1 MSRNRWLIAGAG
13 ILISLVFLWVAFSN
27 LSLGEVWRNIQSANP
42 LWLIVATGVFFV
54 SVVVIALRWQF
65 LLRSIRHIRLR
76 DLNALVLIGYA
87 GNNIYPF
94 RSGEILR
101 IILLQRR
108 YQVPAARTTMTIIVE
123 RIFDG
128 LVMLTF
134 IIVPLLFLDHS
145 SPEVR
150 TGATVAAPLFL
161 SALAIFFVLAARPQL
176 LRGLLRFI
184 SGWLPERLGTLLSN
198 IGEDVI
204 SGLAGLRTPADLAGT
219 VICSYLTWAIGAV
232 VYMQVAYA
240 LNLDLSY
247 PLVLMVVGVVNLA
260 GLIPASPGMLGVFEA
275 SVKLVLVAAGIPE
288 LDAISYALVVHV
300 VIWLPAT
307 VAGLYLLFRQGL
319 SLTAITQAQPLE
331 SKVASG

>member
-1 MSRNRWLIAGAG
+1 MNRNKWLAASVG
-13 ILISLVFLWVAFSN
+13 ILISVFFLWLAFSN
-27 LSLGEVWRNIQSANP
+27 LSLGDVWVNIQTASM
-42 LWLIVATGVFFV
+42 LWLAVATVVFFI

-65 LLRSIRHIRLR
+65 LLRSIQAIPLR
-76 DLNALVLIGYA
+76 DLTGLVLIGYA
-87 GNNIYPF
+87 GNNVYPF

-101 IILLQRR
+101 IVLLQRR
-108 YQVPAARTTMTIIVE
+108 YHVPVARSAMTIIVE

-134 IIVPLLFLDHS
+134 IIIPLLFLDIS

-150 TGATVAAPLFL
+150 TGAAIAAPLFV
-161 SALAIFFVLAARPQL
+161 SALAMFLVLAARPQL
-176 LRGLLRFI
+176 LRSVLGLMSRV
-184 SGWLPERLGTLLSN
+184 LPERVGAILTNL
-198 IGEDVI
+198 GEDVI
-204 SGLAGLRTPADLAGT
+204 TGLAGLRTPADLAGT

-307 VAGLYLLFRQGL
+307 LVGLFLLLRQGL
-319 SLTAITQAQPLE
+319 GLSTITQAQQLE
-331 SKVASG
+331 QKAVI